1 MDTIIGSK
9 TLEKLPEILV
19 QNNFKKLFIITD
31 ENVSKIY
38 LDRILNVLSSFQV
51 KTYVLK
57 PGEKSKRLKIVL
69 NIYDELIGYN
79 FNRNGVILSIG
90 GGVVGDISGY
100 VASTYM
106 RGVNYIQIPTT
117 LLAQVDSSIGGKVGV
132 DYKGLKNIIGS
143 FYFPIKTIIDVEF
156 LKTLNNREMISGIGE
171 VFKYGLIEDYNFFN
185 YVKKNIENILEKNDQ
200 VLIYLVEQS
209 VNIKKKI
216 VKLDEL
222 DNGVRRK
229 LNFGHTIGHSIE
241 GLYNFDK
248 YNHGEAVILGMLYES
263 FISKE
268 IGLIDTIYFK
278 KIYDTLTKLITPI
291 HFNEEEKNKMIN
303 IMDHDK
309 KNVNNK
315 IGFILPVGRGRVNIF
330 YNIQK
335 TTIKKALEGKWI

>member
-1 MDTIIGSK
+1 
-9 TLEKLPEILV
+9 
-19 QNNFKKLFIITD
+19 
-31 ENVSKIY
+31 
-38 LDRILNVLSSFQV
+38 
-51 KTYVLK
+51 
-57 PGEKSKRLKIVL
+57 
-69 NIYDELIGYN
+69 
-79 FNRNGVILSIG
+79 
-90 GGVVGDISGY
+90 
-100 VASTYM
+100 M

>member
-9 TLEKLPEILV
+9 TLEKLPDILV
-19 QNNFKKLFIITD
+19 RNNYKKLFIITD

-38 LDRILNVLSSFQV
+38 LDKILNILSSFQV